1 MREREQQLEAS
12 RDDWKA
18 KNKARYEEA
27 KALKA
32 RLKEAVENRD
42 KWKAASNEQTK
53 FLKEAE
59 ERLEAM
65 AMVIATLQEELN
77 NEQKKKTSTRGA

>member
-18 KNKARYEEA
+18 KNKVRYEEI

-32 RLKEAVENRD
+32 RLKESIENRD

-53 FLKEAE
+53 VLKEAE
-59 ERLEAM
+59 ARLDAM
-65 AMVIATLQEELN
+65 SVVIETLKEELDKH
-77 NEQKKKTSTRGA
+77 KKKSKH